1 LAFTRLPNHQL
12 ARVTQSARII
22 AMYELGLTIKALAIR
37 MDKREVKYVL
47 GADLEA
53 RVDLDIAH
61 GGQRAQISS
70 SGGVR
75 IGCVFVR
82 HASALFFVSL
92 ASFVLQGLERR
103 NE

>member
-1 LAFTRLPNHQL
+1 MH
-12 ARVTQSARII
+12 
-22 AMYELGLTIKALAIR
+22 ELGLTIEALAIR
-37 MDKREVKYVL
+37 MDKREAKDVL

-53 RVDLDIAH
+53 GVDLDIAH
-61 GGQRAQISS
+61 GGQCAQVSS

-75 IGCVFVR
+75 ISCVFVR
-82 HASALFFVSL
+82 DAGALFFVSL